1 MLGSTSRTFRWSMN
15 SSPIQSLLSRPWWY
29 PVVAVGLV
37 LILATASSWR
47 WVSPINLAGEN
58 NLAAWWSGALYL
70 VAAVHAY
77 QVSRR
82 CEGGARG
89 GWHLFSLGMLV
100 MVCTEVGSLHERL
113 GYVVIGAIGALLGSS
128 FLLLYRVPEYRTN
141 ALWLAGGVAMNAS
154 AVAQEWLEWSRE
166 WTGWAIGVRAAAE
179 EGSELVA
186 SLLMLTAAMR
196 ASATRGQV
204 RDLFEPLLPSKELSR
219 IVMVSLV
226 PALLLAYFGTTRSD
240 MVNRG
245 NPSACY
251 PMLIYLVSA
260 CLVLSSELRS
270 ERGPRA
276 HRLLLAALLV
286 FFSVDSMWQ
295 LYWNATVY
303 YPNPDAD
310 HSVSQWASYLPYLSL
325 VHVGLTLVWALGCR
339 GFWRGSK
346 LGIVAGILL
355 FAVVATTTEGR
366 AMQLLTGTVTAF
378 GIYCILDRSGA
389 WYTES
394 HT

>member
-1 MLGSTSRTFRWSMN
+1 MD
-15 SSPIQSLLSRPWWY
+15 SSLLRSLLSRRWWY
-29 PVVAVGLV
+29 PVIAVGLV
-37 LILATASSWR
+37 LILATASSLR

-58 NLAAWWSGALYL
+58 NLAAWWSGAVYL
-70 VAAVHAY
+70 VAALHAY

-82 CEGGARG
+82 CKGGARG
-89 GWHLFSLGMLV
+89 GWLLFSLGMLV

-128 FLLLYRVPEYRTN
+128 FLLLYRTPAYRTN

-166 WTGWAIGVRAAAE
+166 WTGWAIGVRAAVE

-186 SLLMLTAAMR
+186 SCLILTAAMR
-196 ASATRGQV
+196 ASSTRGQI

-219 IVMVSLV
+219 IVGVSLV
-226 PALLLAYFGTTRSD
+226 PALLLMYFATTRSD

-270 ERGPRA
+270 KSGPRVY
-276 HRLLLAALLV
+276 RLLLAALLV
-286 FFSVDSMWQ
+286 FFSIDSMWQ
-295 LYWNATVY
+295 LYWNATIY

-325 VHVGLTLVWALGCR
+325 VHVGLMLVWALGCR
-339 GFWRGSK
+339 KFWRGSQ
-346 LGIVAGILL
+346 LGVV
-355 FAVVATTTEGR
+355 AVVILYAVAAVMTEGR
-366 AMQLLTGTVTAF
+366 AMQLLAGTVTAF
-378 GIYCILDRSGA
+378 GLYLVLDRSGV
-389 WYTES
+389 WEDS
-394 HT
+394 EQNS